1 MEMIFSI
8 SKDRSFR
15 RYRKLFKAGLL
26 VDLAVCAL
34 CITAIPESIDLQ
46 NSADNPHHNLNIIK
60 ILAINADET
69 NADETNNFI
78 SGASNNLEL
87 QLFIIL
93 ISIGNTV
100 RIEACNTINL
110 LKNAGY

>member
-1 MEMIFSI
+1 MIFSI

-26 VDLAVCAL
+26 VDLAVCAPR
-34 CITAIPESIDLQ
+34 ITTIPQILNFK
-46 NSADNPHHNLNIIK
+46 NSADNPHHKLNIIK
-60 ILAINADET
+60 IFAINADET

-78 SGASNNLEL
+78 SSASNNLEL
-87 QLFIIL
+87 QVFIIL

-100 RIEACNTINL
+100 QIETCNTINL